1 MTGGESPPR
10 ARPPYWVFTLYF
22 AEGFPYSLVRQI
34 STVYFK
40 DMGAS
45 LEAVGLTSLYGLPW
59 VFKALWAPLLDAF
72 LTKRRWL
79 LAAEASLAGG
89 AVLFALATHSPW
101 ALSAGALA
109 FLLLAFLSATHDIA
123 VDGYYLEALDRRQQA
138 GWVGFQAMAYRLAL
152 IAGGGGVVWLSGVL
166 SWRAGFLA
174 AAALLGGLCLFHGK
188 VLPAVERPGRPL
200 GSLPRLLLR
209 PAALRGLAL
218 AALAGASLWAGA
230 SLPALQ
236 GARNR
241 AWALL
246 ARLSIPGAVAVALL
260 LALLILLLFRR
271 RLLLRLRDSEGFY
284 ARAFVEYLDR
294 QRVGVLLA
302 FLVLYRA
309 GESLLLAMLYPF
321 MASLGLGRSDYGLL
335 YGTFGVAASILGGLL
350 GGRIVARAGLRR
362 AVWPL
367 VLAQNVPNLL
377 YALLALW
384 HRGGP
389 SVPVAAIGAFVVVE
403 SFGAGMGTAAFL
415 VTVMRTCKKEH
426 RAAHMAVATS
436 IMNVSSALAGVFSG
450 FLAARLG
457 WPLFF
462 LATFLAACPA
472 MGLLPFLPV
481 LQEESPGE

>member
-1 MTGGESPPR
+1 MTGEKAAGR
-10 ARPPYWVFTLYF
+10 GRPPYWVFTLYF

-34 STVYFK
+34 STVFFK
-40 DMGAS
+40 DLGAS

-79 LAAEASLAGG
+79 LAAEACLAAG
-89 AVLFALATHSPW
+89 AVLFALAAQSPR
-101 ALSAGALA
+101 ALPAGALA

-138 GWVGFQAMAYRLAL
+138 AWVGFQAMAYRLAL

-166 SWRAGFLA
+166 SWREGFLA
-174 AAALLGGLCLFHGK
+174 AALLLGALRLFHGR

-200 GSLPRLLLR
+200 ASLPPSLLR
-209 PAALRGLAL
+209 PGALRGLLWAVLAGAL
-218 AALAGASLWAGA
+218 LGAAVLLPGFGPARAGASL
-230 SLPALQ
+230 
-236 GARNR
+236 
-241 AWALL
+241 LL
-246 ARLSIPGAVAVALL
+246 RRLSLPGAVALGLLAALL
-260 LALLILLLFRR
+260 VLLLFRR
-271 RLLLRLRDSEGFY
+271 RLLGRLRESDGFY

-294 QRVGVLLA
+294 ERVGVLLA
-302 FLVLYRA
+302 FLVFYRA

-321 MASLGLGRSDYGLL
+321 LATLGLGRSDYGLL

-350 GGRIVARAGLRR
+350 GGRVIARAGLRR

-367 VLAQNVPNLL
+367 VLAQNLPNLL
-377 YALLALW
+377 YGLLALW
-384 HRGGP
+384 HGGGTT
-389 SVPVAAIGAFVVVE
+389 VPVPAIGAFVVVE

-415 VTVMRTCKKEH
+415 VTIMRTCKREH

-450 FLAARLG
+450 FLAVRLG

-481 LQEESPGE
+481 LEEEGPGG

>member
-1 MTGGESPPR
+1 MSGGEASGR
-10 ARPPYWVFTLYF
+10 TRPPYWVFTLYF

-40 DMGAS
+40 DLGAS

-79 LAAEASLAGG
+79 LAAEAALAGG
-89 AVLFALATHSPW
+89 AVLFALAAHSPW

-138 GWVGFQAMAYRLAL
+138 AWVGFQAMAYRLAL

-174 AAALLGGLCLFHGK
+174 AALLLSGLCLFHAG

-209 PAALRGLAL
+209 PGSLRGLAMAGL
-218 AALAGASLWAGA
+218 LGALLWAGA
-230 SLPALQ
+230 SLPAL
-236 GARNR
+236 GPARNL
-241 AWALL
+241 ASELL
-246 ARLSIPGAVAVALL
+246 RRLSIPGAVAVALL
-260 LALLILLLFRR
+260 LALLVL
-271 RLLLRLRDSEGFY
+271 LLLRGRLLVRLRNSDGFY

-294 QRVGVLLA
+294 DRVGILLA

-321 MASLGLGRSDYGLL
+321 MATLGLGRSDYGLL
-335 YGTFGVAASILGGLL
+335 YGTFGVASSIAGGLL
-350 GGRIVARAGLRR
+350 GGRIIARAGLRR

-377 YALLALW
+377 YGLLALW
-384 HRGGP
+384 HGGGA
-389 SVPVAAIGAFVVVE
+389 SVPVPAIGAFVVVE

-415 VTVMRTCKKEH
+415 VTIMRTCKKEH

-436 IMNVSSALAGVFSG
+436 IMNVSSAMAGVFSG

-481 LQEESPGE
+481 LQEE